1 MDLIFI
7 KEHVPD
13 YLDAV
18 GLTLTIAFW
27 GILLS
32 IIIGFLCSV
41 IRYYQVP
48 MISKVSS
55 AYIELSRNTPL
66 LIQLFLLYF
75 GLPKTGIVLSSENCA
90 IIGLSFLGG
99 SYMAEA
105 FRSGLETVEKIQV
118 EAGLSIGLSK
128 IQMMRYVVLPQALSV
143 SIPSLCANVVFLI
156 KETSVFSAVALADVM
171 FVAKD
176 LIGLYYKTNE
186 ALFML
191 VVSYL
196 IILLPLSL
204 AASLLERR
212 LRYAGFGN

>member
-1 MDLIFI
+1 LDLIFI

-99 SYMAEA
+99 SY
-105 FRSGLETVEKIQV
+105 
-118 EAGLSIGLSK
+118 IGPKPS
-128 IQMMRYVVLPQALSV
+128 VVDW
-143 SIPSLCANVVFLI
+143 
-156 KETSVFSAVALADVM
+156 K
-171 FVAKD
+171 
-176 LIGLYYKTNE
+176 
-186 ALFML
+186 
-191 VVSYL
+191 
-196 IILLPLSL
+196 
-204 AASLLERR
+204 R
-212 LRYAGFGN
+212 